1 MRTLLLQELH
11 LARKSIADG
20 SRADAHRHIGVA
32 LRLYEAAPM
41 GTIPPQVGNVI
52 MWAHR
57 AVSGAEVAVVLMTLD
72 EAVRV
77 LQEGVK

>member
-1 MRTLLLQELH
+1 
-11 LARKSIADG
+11 
-20 SRADAHRHIGVA
+20 
-32 LRLYEAAPM
+32 M

-52 MWAHR
+52 MWADR